1 MAIRWNC
8 KLFPFRRQSPGR
20 LPGLSAG
27 AGKIHILFTPH
38 FRGTD
43 IIAPKRKSEVTDVKD
58 PQKKRFL
65 MMTLSLFCAISL
77 SIVVF
82 FVVYR
87 FQGIGDQLHVL
98 GNILAPFVYGSVIA
112 YLLRPMCNFYE
123 QTLASTLPKK
133 VKKAAPALSVA
144 LSLLSGIL
152 IVYMLIIM
160 MAPQLYESF
169 MTLWNSIPEKINTFV
184 RWATERFGDEK
195 NVTQILELL
204 NTNSESLYNQ
214 LETWG
219 QNMLSTYLGDLNSL
233 LTGGISGL
241 GNLVTGV
248 GNSLVKVFRF
258 LYNLLIGLIV
268 ACYLLSSRKRF
279 ARQGVLMV
287 RSLLKPR
294 WADILLGEIAFID
307 RMFGGFID
315 GKILDSAIIGLLCY
329 IGCSIFRFPNAL
341 LVSTF
346 VGVTNVI
353 PFFGPIIG
361 AVPSTFL
368 IMIENPVKGLWFI
381 VFVLALQQLDGNVI
395 GPKILGDRT
404 GLSSFWVLFAIV
416 LCGGLWGVPGM
427 IVCVPMFAVLYDIV
441 KKLVR
446 RGLNKK
452 GQGALWEQ
460 YHAEYPEE
468 GSK

>member
-1 MAIRWNC
+1 M
-8 KLFPFRRQSPGR
+8 
-20 LPGLSAG
+20 
-27 AGKIHILFTPH
+27 
-38 FRGTD
+38 
-43 IIAPKRKSEVTDVKD
+43 KD
-58 PQKKRFL
+58 PQKRRYFL
-65 MMTLSLFCAISL
+65 LSLSIFCAISL

-87 FQGIGDQLHVL
+87 FRGIGDQLNNL
-98 GNILAPFVYGSVIA
+98 GNILAPFVYGGVLA

-123 QTLASTLPKK
+123 RSLTSALPAKAKKLAPTLA
-133 VKKAAPALSVA
+133 VA
-144 LSLLSGIL
+144 LSLLTGIL
-152 IVYMLIIM
+152 LVYMLIIM
-160 MAPQLYESF
+160 IAPQLYESF
-169 MTLWNSIPEKINTFV
+169 MTLWNSVPEKINRFV
-184 RWATERFGDEK
+184 RWAMDRFGDEK
-195 NVTQILELL
+195 TMADILSQLD
-204 NTNSESLYNQ
+204 TSSEKLYTQ

-219 QNMLSTYLGDLNSL
+219 KNLINPYLG
-233 LTGGISGL
+233 GIT
-241 GNLVTGV
+241 NIVTGV
-248 GNSLVKVFRF
+248 GSGLVKFFRF
-258 LYNLLIGLIV
+258 LYNMLIGLIV
-268 ACYLLSSRKRF
+268 ACYLLASRKKF
-279 ARQGVLMV
+279 ARQSVMIV

-294 WADILLGEIAFID
+294 WADLFLGEVAFVD

-315 GKILDSAIIGLLCY
+315 GKILDSAIIGVLCY
-329 IGCSIFRFPNAL
+329 VGCSIFRFPNAL

-368 IMIENPVKGLWFI
+368 IMIEDPAKGLWFV

-427 IVCVPMFAVLYDIV
+427 VVCVPMFAVLYDIV

-446 RGLNKK
+446 RGLAKK
-452 GQGALWEQ
+452 GQLALWEQ
-460 YHAEYPEE
+460 YHADYPEE
-468 GSK
+468 PKK